1 MTARDVHKI
10 VNDLA
15 QGNVLLTE
23 AQKTEM
29 FTGFPGLPGLPGC
42 LGWDCSVRPD
52 CPDPYVCKNGGLLQ
66 RDVALFTYAGILK
79 CNVPVVVY
87 VNSFLPAPYQ
97 PWDTSGNSIANNG
110 DIIGLVKDAYSSAV
124 TISYPGAVS
133 PGKGNA
139 CIAR

>member
-1 MTARDVHKI
+1 MTAKDVHKI

-29 FTGFPGLPGLPGC
+29 FTGC
-42 LGWDCSVRPD
+42 LGWDCSVRSD

-66 RDVALFTYAGILK
+66 RDIALFTYAGILK

-97 PWDTSGNSIANNG
+97 PWDTFGNNLPGNHTDSIGVVN
-110 DIIGLVKDAYSSAV
+110 DAYNGATTIRYLGVGSGAKGSAC
-124 TISYPGAVS
+124 S
-133 PGKGNA
+133 
-139 CIAR
+139 AR